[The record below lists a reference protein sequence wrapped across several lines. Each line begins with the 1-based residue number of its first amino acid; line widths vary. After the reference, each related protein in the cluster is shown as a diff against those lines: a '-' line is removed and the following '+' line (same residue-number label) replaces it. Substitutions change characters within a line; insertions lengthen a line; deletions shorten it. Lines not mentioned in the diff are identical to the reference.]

1 MNSAVSKPRR
11 RSEMKLSKSL
21 QETLLGTMASIA
33 AGIHVYISDSENWSA
48 HDTAGTE
55 LSPQHEEQARKRL
68 ATRRSK
74 RSGACEESPIDT
86 DGHTTAWS

>member
-1 MNSAVSKPRR
+1 
-11 RSEMKLSKSL
+11 
-21 QETLLGTMASIA
+21 MASIA

-55 LSPQHEEQARKRL
+55 LSPQHEEQSPERRDLSRVATSVLARKRL